1 MDKLSAMRTFVT
13 IVDQGSLTAAAERLD
28 RSLPTMVRVL
38 AALEEDLG
46 VRLLRRSTRRMSL
59 TPEGRGYLARCR
71 QILADV
77 EDADQSVA
85 RGQTVPRGKIRMTAP
100 VLFGQRHVAPG
111 LIDFAHRFDEVEVE
125 LLLLDRVINLIEE
138 GIDVA
143 VRIAHLA
150 DSSMIAVP
158 VGHMRRVVCASPA
171 LLARQGTPA
180 HPHELANFECVHFSG
195 INPGE
200 SWNFLENGVGFSVRI
215 QKNFTCNQAVAAA
228 EACAKELGFGNF
240 LFYQVEPLIHAG
252 RLQVV
257 FEKFELPAIP
267 INLVY
272 PEARLMTARLRI
284 LLDWL
289 KQSLPASFRNETD
302 KIFPARND
310 RGEP

>member
-1 MDKLSAMRTFVT
+1 M
-13 IVDQGSLTAAAERLD
+13 
-28 RSLPTMVRVL
+28 L

-228 EACAKELGFGNF
+228 EGEFGHVEFKEGFVEALPIDDSWADVVISNGVMNLCPDKVNAYGELHRVLKPGGKLHIADILVAKA
-240 LFYQVEPLIHAG
+240 V
-252 RLQVV
+252 
-257 FEKFELPAIP
+257 
-267 INLVY
+267 
-272 PEARLMTARLRI
+272 PEGAKRDIDLWT
-284 LLDWL
+284 
-289 KQSLPASFRNETD
+289 
-302 KIFPARND
+302 
-310 RGEP
+310 G